1 MSPVSPRGLSGD
13 FTVSL
18 RGEEPIRMEDQQN
31 TIHGM
36 SLGTALFED
45 NFLVA
50 VGTPAYQQLAPEVS
64 TWSTTDPT
72 LLGTD
77 HSWKYDRAPMSRAP
91 AFNSDMLTCFH
102 QGAYETLDHGLYR
115 NLQPSA
121 DALADPHFA
130 SMQCEISQR
139 LQFDTLANQ
148 EQYNISTCS
157 SIPMFTA
164 EEAMW
169 SAQCATCNSAS
180 QEDTSSGSINMAKE
194 NWKVE
199 PDMLRLTE
207 CMPNFPAERYS
218 SSVVSDGTCALCD
231 CNSTV
236 HSLSLEGMQQ
246 HENFLPLPDASWIY
260 NQAEEGDDAMQFG
273 REHHV
278 LAAST
283 SFDVLMPWATSTAVA
298 SFSRGDRN
306 FSSND
311 RESVFRHAPDQY
323 PPQSLLAA
331 DMTQRLGFPLSPLS
345 SAEACKEIK
354 IRDPPLIPWQAS
366 TGGVQALVGGATR
379 PGNLPE
385 RGKANAKIA
394 TTSIEP
400 QSVTARNRRKRIS
413 ERIRILEKLIPGG
426 TKMDTATMLDEAI
439 EYVKF
444 LQLQAH
450 FLEALDDIG
459 KDDAVPSSTL
469 VTKGTKKKRKVA
481 SHGGGGDAVFYDQS
495 CSAAAMPI
503 MRRSVTTSPLI
514 LSEVLQQQLFKQR
527 LCLVSLR
534 QCPSRS
540 VLSS

>member
-1 MSPVSPRGLSGD
+1 
-13 FTVSL
+13 
-18 RGEEPIRMEDQQN
+18 
-31 TIHGM
+31 
-36 SLGTALFED
+36 
-45 NFLVA
+45 
-50 VGTPAYQQLAPEVS
+50 
-64 TWSTTDPT
+64 
-72 LLGTD
+72 
-77 HSWKYDRAPMSRAP
+77 
-91 AFNSDMLTCFH
+91 
-102 QGAYETLDHGLYR
+102 
-115 NLQPSA
+115 
-121 DALADPHFA
+121 
-130 SMQCEISQR
+130 
-139 LQFDTLANQ
+139 
-148 EQYNISTCS
+148 
-157 SIPMFTA
+157 
-164 EEAMW
+164 
-169 SAQCATCNSAS
+169 
-180 QEDTSSGSINMAKE
+180 
-194 NWKVE
+194 
-199 PDMLRLTE
+199 
-207 CMPNFPAERYS
+207 
-218 SSVVSDGTCALCD
+218 
-231 CNSTV
+231 
-236 HSLSLEGMQQ
+236 
-246 HENFLPLPDASWIY
+246 
-260 NQAEEGDDAMQFG
+260 
-273 REHHV
+273 
-278 LAAST
+278 
-283 SFDVLMPWATSTAVA
+283 
-298 SFSRGDRN
+298 
-306 FSSND
+306 
-311 RESVFRHAPDQY
+311 
-323 PPQSLLAA
+323 
-331 DMTQRLGFPLSPLS
+331 MTQRLGFPLSPLS

-469 VTKGTKKKRKVA
+469 VTKGTKKRKVA